1 MRVKQLLKKIGVTSL
16 VMLIVSANIVF
27 NNNIFNANAAGYE
40 IEVDKDNVTD
50 KFNFNGTSSY
60 DQDSGIATLTEDVAG
75 QSGNITINEKISL
88 SDAFSLTLDINI
100 GDKPQGGQ
108 GGDGM
113 AFFFHTGEVTDV
125 GSFGNAFGAGFLSD
139 VVGFKIDTTNNSH
152 DEPYINAVADPN
164 RVWWDPGISLDRTG
178 NWYGYNNSVYGA
190 FFYSNPDNYGVITTW
205 GDLAYN
211 TPHDRNGNDDIKG
224 LGNPTNNEFK
234 EITIDY
240 DGNGIMKVT
249 YDGEYWEIDIVN
261 TFNMDLDDEYV
272 FTISGS
278 TGEFTN
284 YHQVKFGDITYT
296 PSEENG
302 QVIVKYENATGTEI
316 ADSVTLVGEVGSPYT
331 TTQKTIDNYQF
342 KEMKVGSAATAGN
355 YIDGSLTVT
364 YVYEPVAAT
373 QGTVIA
379 KYENEAGIEISG
391 SVTTSGNVGSTYTTT
406 QKTIDNYTFKE
417 MKIGSAA
424 TGGNYINGT
433 LTVTYVYKANTV
445 TVTQGTVIARYEDES
460 GNEIASNVTTT
471 GNVGNSYTTIQ
482 KVINGY
488 TFKEMKTG
496 SANTNGSYINGT
508 LTITYVYKMNNVTIT
523 QGSVISKYLDEAG
536 NTIATS
542 ITTTGNVGT
551 NYSTQ
556 KKDINGYTF
565 SNLHE
570 TSASASGK
578 YTNGIQT
585 VIYVYTR
592 DSGKLIVRHEAS
604 DGKLLEEE
612 SVSVRNTG
620 ETYATIQ
627 KEFDGYVFKEVKAG
641 SHDQQGVYE
650 KDVTKVVTYV
660 YELDDEDKVVVFTPS
675 IANPT
680 GNPSV
685 AVNTSD
691 STNISFYL
699 LLMILTGG
707 VLIVGK
713 RGRKV

>member
-1 MRVKQLLKKIGVTSL
+1 MRVKQLLKKVGVATL
-16 VMLIVSANIVF
+16 VMMIVSANMIF
-27 NNNIFNANAAGYE
+27 NNDIVHINAGDYE

-50 KFNFNGTSSY
+50 KFNFNGTASY
-60 DQDSGIATLTEDVAG
+60 NQDSGIATLTEDVAG

-100 GDKPQGGQ
+100 GNKPQGGQ

-113 AFFFHTGEVTDV
+113 AFFFHTGEVSDV

-139 VVGFKIDTTNNSH
+139 VVGFKIDTTNNNH

-164 RVWWDPGISLDRTG
+164 RVWWDPGISLNRTG
-178 NWYGYNNSVYGA
+178 SWYGYNNSVYGA
-190 FFYSNPDNYGVITTW
+190 FFYSNPNNYGVITTW
-205 GDLAYN
+205 GDTAYN
-211 TPHDRNGNDDIKG
+211 TPHNTNGDDDIKG
-224 LGNPTNNEFK
+224 LSNPTNNEFK

-240 DGNGIMKVT
+240 DGNGIMKVN

-278 TGEFTN
+278 TGSFTN

-302 QVIVKYENATGTEI
+302 QVIVKYENEAGTGI
-316 ADSVTLVGEVGSPYT
+316 ADSVTLVGEVGSTYT

-342 KEMKVGSAATAGN
+342 KEMKVGSAAASGT

-364 YVYEPVAAT
+364 YVYEPVTLT

-379 KYENEAGIEISG
+379 KYENEAGAEISG
-391 SVTTSGNVGSTYTTT
+391 SVSTSGNVGSTYTTT

-417 MKIGSAA
+417 MKAGSAA
-424 TGGNYINGT
+424 TSGNYTNGTQIVTYVYKANPLVVIQGTVIAKYEDESGTEIAASVITTGAVGNSYTTIQKTINGYTFKEMKVGSANVSGNYVNGT
-433 LTVTYVYKANTV
+433 LTVTYVYKKNIV
-445 TVTQGTVIARYEDES
+445 SIA
-460 GNEIASNVTTT
+460 
-471 GNVGNSYTTIQ
+471 
-482 KVINGY
+482 
-488 TFKEMKTG
+488 
-496 SANTNGSYINGT
+496 
-508 LTITYVYKMNNVTIT
+508 
-523 QGSVISKYLDEAG
+523 QGSVISNYVDEAG
-536 NTIATS
+536 NTIAPS
-542 ITTTGNVGT
+542 ITTTGTIGT
-551 NYSTQ
+551 NYNTQ

-578 YTNGIQT
+578 YANGVQT

-604 DGKLLEEE
+604 DGKLLENE

-620 ETYATIQ
+620 ETYVTIQ

-641 SHDQQGVYE
+641 SHEQQGVYE

-660 YELDDEDKVVVFTPS
+660 YELDDEDKVVIFTPS
-675 IANPT
+675 IASPS

-699 LLMILTGG
+699 MLMVLTGG

-713 RGRKV
+713 QRRKI